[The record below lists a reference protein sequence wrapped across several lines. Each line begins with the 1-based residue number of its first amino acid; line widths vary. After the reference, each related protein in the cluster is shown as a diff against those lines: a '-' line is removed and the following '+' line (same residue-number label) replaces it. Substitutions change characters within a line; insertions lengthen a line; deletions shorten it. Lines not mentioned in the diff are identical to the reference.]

1 MAEPVVVLD
10 GTRVSFSEAR
20 VSVFDRGFLYGEG
33 VFEVLRAYGGA
44 PFALEEHLDRL
55 ESSCAAMGFAAG
67 TARDALRA
75 DVHVALE
82 ALASVALTS
91 PPDRTS
97 AEGQPRG
104 DAYVRIVV
112 TRGHGDAVRGVFGL
126 DPRSVSGPPTRVVIA
141 APLELPLTPYEGVE
155 VATVRAERATDHTRA
170 QGAKIT
176 AYVSSLLALQVAQAR
191 GAYEAAFVA
200 ADGAISEGH
209 ASNLF
214 VVSRGRLIT
223 PPLSLGILGGITRSL
238 VMEEARDEGL
248 VVVETLLFSRDFER
262 ADEAFLT
269 SSLRELVPITRL
281 DGVVIGSGSPG
292 PVTRALHARYRR
304 RVRATLAQR

>member
-10 GTRVSFSEAR
+10 GTRVSLSEAR

-44 PFALEEHLDRL
+44 PFALEEHLERL
-55 ESSCAAMGFAAG
+55 ERSCAGMGFAVG
-67 TARDALRA
+67 STREALRA

-82 ALASVALTS
+82 ALASS
-91 PPDRTS
+91 PERQS
-97 AEGQPRG
+97 AGGQPHG

-112 TRGHGDAVRGVFGL
+112 TRGQGDPARGVFGL
-126 DPRSVSGPPTRVVIA
+126 DPRHASRPPTRVVIA

-223 PPLSLGILGGITRSL
+223 PPLSLGILGGITRAL